1 MISCLLIFCAI
12 VYRFFQHQLN
22 HLVGILVDLVPQ
34 KYVKQ
39 LIAGCGGYGVGHNR
53 IPCSSCRVVALQLDI
68 CGFTVLSQTV
78 SPVGLAQVVH
88 ELFSDFDKAVLDYKL
103 FKVDT
108 IGDAYIVVA
117 WLHSTKEQEQM
128 DRQERRLLEQNST
141 SSISKVV
148 GFREGFNALFSGAK
162 DRRRSSSTLQSVW
175 RSNFA
180 GAKDASVSQSVGRK
194 PPRPSHIQPPA
205 PSAMD
210 SVGTSSE
217 KMEQHFQALIA
228 VVTIQKYV
236 RRWKK
241 AHPQPQA
248 SSAISPG
255 PQVMEPSPVSPGPI
269 QVTEPGSQDVAPYS
283 AAEAHRSTG
292 IAARIENGAESRV
305 EVLAQKEA
313 RDVEASRLRVTS
325 VQRWALVRSSVVKT
339 PSIKP
344 MGSKVDAKTAIKV
357 CCCLFFCP
365 LILCLVR
372 LRRRKSRMHTR
383 TRAHTRT
390 RTHAR
395 ARAHTH
401 TPAA

>member
-1 MISCLLIFCAI
+1 MISCLIIFC
-12 VYRFFQHQLN
+12 VFLHRFFQHQLN

-53 IPCSSCRVVALQLDI
+53 IPYSSCRVVALQLDI

-117 WLHSTKEQEQM
+117 WLHSTEEQEQM
-128 DRQERRLLEQNST
+128 DRQERSLLEQNST

-162 DRRRSSSTLQSVW
+162 DRRSSSTVQSLW

-180 GAKDASVSQSVGRK
+180 GAKVASVSQSVGRK
-194 PPRPSHIQPPA
+194 PPRPSRIQPLV
-205 PSAMD
+205 PSATD
-210 SVGTSSE
+210 SVGTSLE
-217 KMEQHFQALIA
+217 KMDQHFQALVA

-241 AHPQPQA
+241 AHLHIEA
-248 SSAISPG
+248 SCIISPG
-255 PQVMEPSPVSPGPI
+255 PQVMEPSPASSGPI

-283 AAEAHRSTG
+283 AAAAHRSTG
-292 IAARIENGAESRV
+292 IAARIGDGVESCCEALV
-305 EVLAQKEA
+305 QKEA
-313 RDVEASRLRVTS
+313 RDVDASQRSLRVTS
-325 VQRWALVRSSVVKT
+325 VQRWALVRSSVVKA

-344 MGSKVDAKTAIKV
+344 IGSSGSKVDAKTAIKV
-357 CCCLFFCP
+357 CRCLFFFR
-365 LILCLVR
+365 LMLCLVR
-372 LRRRKSRMHTR
+372 LRRRKSRM
-383 TRAHTRT
+383 
-390 RTHAR
+390 RTHKR
-395 ARAHTH
+395 ARTHTH
-401 TPAA
+401 AHPAT